1 MKVIIIDDEKAMH
14 LIMRKMLG
22 KIPDLEIV
30 GMFHETASAFS
41 FIETHAVD
49 LAFVDISM
57 PKENGLEFAKRMA
70 DIDYNIPIIFVTSH
84 KEYAMDAFDV
94 YALDYIVKPVLL
106 ERLEKSVN
114 RARAI
119 HHYDYSEKHTKKRE
133 QIYIHC
139 FGGLEVRSNL
149 GTVKW
154 MSRKSEEVFA
164 YLVMHRGRMVSRE
177 RIIEDIF
184 PEMPKKNAETYLNT
198 VIYQIRKSL
207 VPHGLKEIVHSNKDH
222 YSLSLDYA
230 IIDYK
235 EFEEKLTKL
244 DKKIPVYIE
253 VALRVEEIYM
263 GPLFGERAFFWSLS
277 DIERFNRLHNT
288 FVKKLTLEL
297 VRKKEY
303 STAIR
308 LLKKIWGYNELDEE
322 AVKLLLNAY
331 ASQMDKDSFIVL
343 FEQYTDIMRSELGIG
358 PSKELVDYYARR
370 LGEMEQN

>member
-22 KIPDLEIV
+22 KIPDLEII

-41 FIETHAVD
+41 FIKTHSVD

-70 DIDYNIPIIFVTSH
+70 DIDYNLPIIFVTSH

-106 ERLEKSVN
+106 ERLEKAVN

-149 GTVKW
+149 GPVKW

-184 PEMPKKNAETYLNT
+184 PEMPQKNAETYLNT

-222 YSLSLDYA
+222 YSLYLDYA
-230 IIDYK
+230 SIDYIA
-235 EFEEKLTKL
+235 FEEALTKL
-244 DKKIPVYIE
+244 DEKSPNYRE
-253 VALRVEEIYM
+253 DALKVEEIYI

-277 DIERFNRLHNT
+277 DIERFNSLHNT
-288 FVKKLTLEL
+288 FVKKLTLKL
-297 VRKKEY
+297 LRKKEY

-308 LLKKIWGYNELDEE
+308 LLNKIWSLSELDEE
-322 AVKLLLNAY
+322 VVKLLLNAY
-331 ASQMDKDSFIVL
+331 ASQKDKDSFLTL
-343 FEQYTDIMRSELGIG
+343 FDQYTNIMRTELGIN
-358 PSKELVDYYARR
+358 PSNELVEYYSER
-370 LGEMEQN
+370 LSELTEI